1 MDISLSL
8 AGLALLFC
16 LSAFFSGS
24 ESAVFSLGQVQLR
37 GLPSN
42 KKGEAVRRLL
52 KHPGDL
58 LLLILS
64 GNLLVNVGITS
75 IATVVCIYYFD
86 DRGAETAVLI
96 ITPLLLFFGEIVPK
110 SIALNA
116 NAAISLRVAPIF
128 EAGTVWLRPIIRV
141 FNWANLGLLHLTD
154 RFFPPG
160 RQGAAPEELKTIIE
174 LGHGRGEFEGYER
187 EIIGRLMDFKVK
199 RVREVMTPRVAV
211 FSLDGEATGEEA
223 KEEARVRGLS
233 FIPVTAGEAES
244 VAGILYLKDLLP
256 LDEAAMSRP
265 IAELSRPA
273 HFVPEAQRLD
283 ELFREL
289 QARGLRIAVVVG
301 ESDTFSG
308 VVTLEDLLSEIL
320 GEIRFKLETRRFAY
334 HFIDIDTIIVAGD
347 LKLSTFNTVFKAD
360 LYDSQYETV
369 AGYIL
374 QHHGSIPKTGD
385 GFEYDGLKYSILRAH
400 PNRIERM
407 KITRLRRE
415 D

>member
-8 AGLALLFC
+8 AGLALLLC

-24 ESAVFSLGQVQLR
+24 ESAIFSLGHVQLR
-37 GLPSN
+37 GLSAT
-42 KKGEAVRRLL
+42 KLL

-58 LLLILS
+58 LVLILS
-64 GNLLVNVGITS
+64 GNLLVNVGITT
-75 IATVVCIYYFD
+75 IATIVCINYFG

-96 ITPLLLFFGEIVPK
+96 ITPLLLLFGEIVPK
-110 SIALNA
+110 SIALKA
-116 NAAISLRVAPIF
+116 NEKVSLRVAPIF
-128 EAGTVWLRPIIRV
+128 EAGTVWFRPIIRI
-141 FNWANLGLLHLTD
+141 FNWANLGLIRLTD
-154 RFFPPG
+154 PLFPP
-160 RQGAAPEELKTIIE
+160 RRLVASPEELKTIIE
-174 LGHGRGEFEGYER
+174 LGHDQGEFEHFER

-199 RVREVMTPRVAV
+199 RVREVMTPRVGV
-211 FSLDGEATGEEA
+211 FSLDDKATCREA

-233 FIPVTAGEAES
+233 FIPVTTGEPES

-265 IAELSRPA
+265 VAEMSRPA

-289 QARGLRIAVVVG
+289 QERSLRIAVVVG
-301 ESDTFSG
+301 ESDIFSG

-320 GEIRFKLETRRFAY
+320 GEIRFKIEMRRFTY
-334 HFIDIDTIIVAGD
+334 RFIDADTVIVAGD
-347 LKLSTFNTVFKAD
+347 LKLSTFNNIFKTD
-360 LYDSQYETV
+360 FFNRHYETV

-374 QHHGSIPKTGD
+374 HQCGSIPKTGD
-385 GFEYDGLKYSILRAH
+385 KLEYDGLKFTILRGR
-400 PNRIERM
+400 PNRIERI

-415 D
+415 G